1 MSSSQSQI
9 ASRADGAEARQKI
22 LLCALRLFAEKG
34 YAKTSVR
41 QIAQAAQVN
50 VSAISYYFT
59 DKAGLYRTVFS
70 CPNAGVRPVDRQNFT
85 APHLS
90 LGEALQ
96 QFYLDFFQPLKMG
109 EVVQDVMKLRYREM
123 LEPTGVWE
131 HEIESEIKP
140 HHAAMSQL
148 LCRHIGIHEVDD
160 EIRSMGL
167 ACIGMAVHM
176 YVGQKVIHKMAPHL
190 VEDHAALDRMAERY
204 GRYALAMVQA
214 EKARRASAG
223 EQSA

>member
-1 MSSSQSQI
+1 MSSPTPQT
-9 ASRADGAEARQKI
+9 ASRTDGAEARQKI
-22 LLCALRLFAEKG
+22 LLCALKLFAEKG

-70 CPNAGVRPVDRQNFT
+70 CPSAGIRPTDRQNFT
-85 APHLS
+85 SPHLS
-90 LGEALQ
+90 LAEALQ
-96 QFYLDFFQPLKMG
+96 DFYLDFFQPLKMG

-140 HHAAMSQL
+140 HHAAMTQL
-148 LCRHIGIHEVDD
+148 LSRYIGVEVDD
-160 EIRSMGL
+160 EIRSLVL

-176 YVGQKVIHKMAPHL
+176 YVGQKVIRNMSPQL
-190 VEDHAALDRMAERY
+190 VENHLALDRMAERY
-204 GRYALAMVQA
+204 GRYAYAMVMD
-214 EKARRASAG
+214 EKARRAATQ
-223 EQSA
+223 EKPA